1 MAPPGAG
8 GIEMMKLCDKCGRPL
23 RRGEL
28 TYKVTIDLVS
38 MFDGYIEAAE
48 GDVDDELERLIDAVS
63 RQDPDEVAK
72 DVAQTIQ
79 LVMCRSCRNQ
89 LVKEYDQQGATRVFH

>member
-1 MAPPGAG
+1 MGAG
-8 GIEMMKLCDKCGRPL
+8 EIEMMKMCDKCGRPL
-23 RRGEL
+23 HRGEL
-28 TYKVTIDLVS
+28 SYKVTIDLVS
-38 MFDGYIEAAE
+38 MFDGYIEAGE
-48 GDVDDELERLIDAVS
+48 GDADDELERLIEAVS

-89 LVKEYDQQGATRVFH
+89 LVKEYDHEATRVFH

>member
-1 MAPPGAG
+1 MAPHG
-8 GIEMMKLCDKCGRPL
+8 GGKTEMMKMCDKCGRPL
-23 RRGEL
+23 GRGEL
-28 TYKVTIDLVS
+28 SYQVTIDLVS

-48 GDVDDELERLIDAVS
+48 GDVDEELERLIEAVS

-79 LVMCRSCRNQ
+79 LVMCRACRNQ
-89 LVKEYDQQGATRVFH
+89 LVKEYDHEGTRVFH